1 MLRMYIAQQYFGLS
15 DEGMEDAIDDSQ
27 AIRRFVGIDLSREF
41 APDSTALR
49 KFRRLLE
56 AYQLTERIVTAISTL
71 LAVKDPILKEGTR
84 LRLCR
89 FTISTTGEA

>member
-1 MLRMYIAQQYFGLS
+1 
-15 DEGMEDAIDDSQ
+15 
-27 AIRRFVGIDLSREF
+27 
-41 APDSTALR
+41 
-49 KFRRLLE
+49 LE